1 MWCCRSWPAGFGRMQ
16 FIIFFGCAIQQWYVS
31 NEQFGSGIA
40 GVAAGCDLNIDD
52 ERSSWMI
59 ASIFTSQILSS
70 NVWGFL
76 SDEIG
81 RRKQMLI
88 AAAMT
93 MILSSISALMPNFW
107 LFLANRFLV
116 GCFVTGLAQAV
127 LTYVSEF
134 TQISLRPRIIIFV
147 CYFIGLSMIY
157 VPAIAMLLLPQ
168 PAVRIS
174 RYISMSS
181 WRLLLWMNLFPGL
194 IAFVLIYSMPESPK
208 YYLSVDKHD
217 EAYAV
222 LNWCCRLNKGKD
234 VTLQSLG
241 IDRIAL
247 PRLRRSTM
255 PIRITSR
262 YCSKLERLWLS
273 AKPLVQGHNRRYMG
287 LCVTLCFTL
296 YSTGFGLTVWAPRI
310 VRITQRV
317 EENKAILCDLMHIYS
332 KLNITEVEL
341 CRLDFFILRSYM
353 IYGCICL
360 GTFMLISLL
369 LMRFHRKTILILFS
383 SVSVIAGLLLNVAR
397 GYYVLLICYVLL
409 CVPPLCTLHMV
420 LSVIIDVIP
429 TRLRSK
435 AVAFSM
441 MIGRVGTLMA
451 TLYVGYTFTN
461 NCFITFNA
469 YVIIMIVSLIL
480 ILLLPKDT
488 DDIGTD

>member
-1 MWCCRSWPAGFGRMQ
+1 MVEEDIDVVLQKLGFGRMQ

-157 VPAIAMLLLPQ
+157 VPAMLLLPQ

-262 YCSKLERLWLS
+262 Y
-273 AKPLVQGHNRRYMG
+273 
-287 LCVTLCFTL
+287 
-296 YSTGFGLTVWAPRI
+296 
-310 VRITQRV
+310 
-317 EENKAILCDLMHIYS
+317 
-332 KLNITEVEL
+332 
-341 CRLDFFILRSYM
+341 
-353 IYGCICL
+353 
-360 GTFMLISLL
+360 LL